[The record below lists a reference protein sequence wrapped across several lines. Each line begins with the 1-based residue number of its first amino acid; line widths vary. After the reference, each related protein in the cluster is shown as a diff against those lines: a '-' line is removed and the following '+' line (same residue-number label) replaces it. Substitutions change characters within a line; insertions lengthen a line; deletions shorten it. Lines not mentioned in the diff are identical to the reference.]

1 MTSKAEEFYQ
11 HLKTAV
17 ESDQLVLPTLP
28 EVALKIRD
36 AVESENTS
44 AQEIAEVLTQDASLS
59 ARLIQVANSPL
70 YRTRNPIEDLQM
82 AVTRLGIRMVRDLV
96 ISLAMKQIYQATSD
110 VLDDYFRN
118 AWNSAVEVAAICR
131 MLATTAPGIN
141 PEQALLAGLIH
152 NIGSLPILVMAE
164 DDDELF
170 NDADALGELIWELQ
184 GKVGVLILKTWNFAD
199 DMIAVA
205 ENSLDFTYDHVGG
218 PNLVD
223 LVQAAILQG
232 GHVPE
237 KHAPADW
244 GQVPA
249 FAKLGMD
256 TEINVVEI
264 EENQEIIENTKQSLL
279 V

>member
-1 MTSKAEEFYQ
+1 MTTKAEEFYQ
-11 HLKTAV
+11 RLKSAV
-17 ESDQLVLPTLP
+17 ETDQLILPTLP
-28 EVALKIRD
+28 EVALKIRE

-44 AQEIAEVLTQDASLS
+44 AHEIADVLSQDASLS

-118 AWNSAVEVAAICR
+118 SWNAAVEVAAISR
-131 MLATTAPGIN
+131 MLATTAAGIN
-141 PEQALLAGLIH
+141 PEQALLAGLVH

-170 NDADALGELIWELQ
+170 NDADALGEVIWQLQ
-184 GKVGVLILKTWNFAD
+184 GKVGSLILKTWNFANE
-199 DMIAVA
+199 MIAVV
-205 ENSLDFTYDHVGG
+205 ENCHNFGYHHVGG

-223 LVQAAILQG
+223 LVHVAILQG
-232 GHVPE
+232 GHVE
-237 KHAPADW
+237 DKHGPADW
-244 GQVPA
+244 AEVPA

-256 TEINVVEI
+256 TDVNVIEI